1 MVLFIMLHKLVLT
14 FKSPNETLV
23 CDHKSGNPELLL
35 FQVKFLTNK
44 LGAAMVQMSD
54 KVASE
59 MIIRNLSGATLFDSK
74 INIM

>member
-1 MVLFIMLHKLVLT
+1 MGKNIFLRKVYCHFPKVFSDLIFTKSELVL
-14 FKSPNETLV
+14 S
-23 CDHKSGNPELLL
+23 
-35 FQVKFLTNK
+35 QVKFLTNK

-59 MIIRNLSGATLFDSK
+59 MIIRNLSGAILFDSK

>member
-1 MVLFIMLHKLVLT
+1 M
-14 FKSPNETLV
+14 
-23 CDHKSGNPELLL
+23 

-59 MIIRNLSGATLFDSK
+59 MIIRNLSGAVLFDSK
-74 INIM
+74 INVM

>member
-1 MVLFIMLHKLVLT
+1 MFGVSLKNNSQRSFYR
-14 FKSPNETLV
+14 
-23 CDHKSGNPELLL
+23 
-35 FQVKFLTNK
+35 QVKFLANK

-59 MIIRNLSGATLFDSK
+59 MIIRNLSGAVIFDSK

>member
-1 MVLFIMLHKLVLT
+1 MLRISDLIVTK
-14 FKSPNETLV
+14 
-23 CDHKSGNPELLL
+23 PELFLT
-35 FQVKFLTNK
+35 QVKFLTNK

-59 MIIRNLSGATLFDSK
+59 MIIRNLSGAILFDSK

>member
-1 MVLFIMLHKLVLT
+1 MGKNSFLRKVYCHFPEVFSDLIVT
-14 FKSPNETLV
+14 KS
-23 CDHKSGNPELLL
+23 ELILS
-35 FQVKFLTNK
+35 QVKFLTNK

-59 MIIRNLSGATLFDSK
+59 MIIRNLSGAILFDSK